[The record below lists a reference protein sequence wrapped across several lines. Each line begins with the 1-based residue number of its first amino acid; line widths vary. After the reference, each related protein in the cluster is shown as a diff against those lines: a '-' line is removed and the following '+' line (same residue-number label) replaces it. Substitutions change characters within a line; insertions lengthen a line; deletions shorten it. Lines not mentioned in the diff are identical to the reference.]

1 MATKILVIGDSGK
14 TELVNKLVRG
24 ESRAPVVRENAPVVA
39 CSRQEKDSRE
49 KETRVR
55 SRSTGGRRSS
65 KEKVNAAEVAKTMAD
80 IMVREC
86 EIKDEL
92 VTIYDCHSH
101 FVHLELAKEC
111 HLVLVCQKLYGKLHG
126 NSLLKC
132 LGPEVLQRTIFVF
145 TYGDQYK
152 LFCTETGQE
161 KEQMAEQKEATMGD
175 IKQILTSNNIEK
187 KIVDDIP
194 SIITSAVEDS
204 LPTTNGD
211 SWVDELWELC
221 KQRRIAAIPKAN
233 AKLLVVG
240 HTRIGK
246 SSFINKIV
254 GQDVAKVQDGVL
266 PCEHD
271 LIVPIKCTVH
281 GVPVMIYDSRGFSD
295 PKFKNKK
302 IIDTA
307 ISTIQTADVILIC
320 HKLYGVLDEAANK
333 MLNQLAEI
341 SGNELMKHTIF
352 VFTHGDEYK
361 IRCKDKEDKK
371 QHMEKQENHFKEE
384 LRKVLYSCNIEKDIV
399 DDIPSIITCG
409 EDKSLPTSDNWVDD
423 FWFLCEKRCTPEA
436 VEFVGWVRQN
446 MTAIAAGAGG
456 TIGGVVGGLAAGAV
470 GGALVGT
477 GIIPVPGVGTA
488 VGAVVGAI
496 GGAVVIGGII
506 VGGGIAA
513 VGEGAKLVKKQSSD
527 AEDKN

>member
-1 MATKILVIGDSGK
+1 MAMATKILVIGDSGK

-24 ESRAPVVRENAPVVA
+24 ENRAPVVRENAPVVA
-39 CSRQEKDSRE
+39 RSRPENDRRE

-152 LFCTETGQE
+152 LICTKSGQE

-187 KIVDDIP
+187 EIADGIP

-204 LPTTNGD
+204 LPTTTGD
-211 SWVDELWELC
+211 NWVDELWELC

-233 AKLLVVG
+233 AKILIIG
-240 HTRIGK
+240 HTQIGK

-254 GQDVAKVQDGVL
+254 GEKVTEVGTGTE
-266 PCEHD
+266 PCTQG
-271 LIVPIKCTVH
+271 LIVPIDCTIK
-281 GVPVMIYDSRGFSD
+281 GVPVKIYDSRGLSD
-295 PKFKNKK
+295 PSIKNRA
-302 IIDTA
+302 IIDKA
-307 ISTIQTADVILIC
+307 IKEIQTVHVVLIC
-320 HKLYGVLDEAANK
+320 HKLHGVFDVSAKN
-333 MLNQLAEI
+333 MLNELARAL
-341 SGNELMKHTIF
+341 GNELMKHAIF
-352 VFTHGDEYK
+352 VFTYGDEYK
-361 IRCKDKEDKK
+361 LHVCENEEEKAKE
-371 QHMEKQENHFKEE
+371 HMRKKEE
-384 LRKVLYSCNIEKDIV
+384 DIKTILRKELYSTIEKDIV
-399 DDIPSIITCG
+399 DGIPSIITCG
-409 EDKSLPTSDNWVDD
+409 KYDSLPTSDNWVED
-423 FWFLCEKRCTPEA
+423 FWFLCETRCSPEA
-436 VEFVGWVRQN
+436 VQFVSWIRRNIKETV
-446 MTAIAAGAGG
+446 AGTGA
-456 TIGGVVGGLAAGAV
+456 TSGVVGGLIAGAV

-477 GIIPVPGVGTA
+477 GTIPIPGVGTVA
-488 VGAVVGAI
+488 GAVVGAV
-496 GGAVVIGGII
+496 GGAI
-506 VGGGIAA
+506 VGGAIAGGGGAA
-513 VGEGAKLVKKQSSD
+513 VAKGFMDEIKEKC
-527 AEDKN
+527 